1 MKLGINENK
10 MKIYIDENMP
20 HGESF
25 FESFGEVITFS
36 GRDVTAEQVQ
46 DADIL
51 LVRSITK
58 VNQSLLA
65 LNSNIQFVGTATI
78 GTDHIDIEYL
88 ESRNITFSSAPG
100 CNKISVADYV
110 LSALL
115 VVVEQR
121 QLTLLNQTVAI
132 VGAGNTGTAVYDCL
146 TAIGV
151 NCLLYDPPLQKVG
164 DPRSFCRFEEVLAA
178 DVISLHVP
186 KTMVGPYKT
195 FHLFN
200 QSVLEKLNPQQ
211 ILINACRGEVIDNK
225 ALLGLAIE
233 KKVPTL
239 VLDVWENEPD
249 IDKQLLPYVTLATPH
264 IAGYSL
270 DGRARGTEMLYIAL
284 CEKLQIPVKLKSTDF
299 TEQSNISDITLSG
312 DLTSELLKSLVHL
325 IYDVR
330 RDDALFREKVN
341 EVNGFDNMRKNYP
354 ERRELSTLTVLT
366 PNKRQV
372 SPQMIDLKK
381 IGFTVKNK

>member
-1 MKLGINENK
+1 

-20 HGESF
+20 HGKAF
-25 FESFGEVITFS
+25 FESFGEVIPFS
-36 GRDVTAEQVQ
+36 GRDVTAEVIQ

-58 VNQSLLA
+58 VNQSLLS
-65 LNSNIQFVGTATI
+65 LNTKLQFVGTATI
-78 GTDHIDIEYL
+78 GVDHIDTDYL
-88 ESRNITFSSAPG
+88 QSRNIAFSSAPG

-115 VVVEQR
+115 VVTEQR
-121 QLTLLNQTVAI
+121 QLPLLSQTVAI

-146 TAIGV
+146 TAIGI
-151 NCLLYDPPLQKVG
+151 NCLLYDPLLEQAG
-164 DPRSFCRFEEVLAA
+164 DSRKFCHFDEVLTA

-186 KTMVGPYKT
+186 KTLVGPHKT

-200 QSVLEKLNPQQ
+200 QSVLEQLSSQQ

-225 ALLGLAIE
+225 ALLSLAI
-233 KKVPTL
+233 KGQIPTL
-239 VLDVWENEPD
+239 ILDVWENEPN
-249 IDKQLLPYVTLATPH
+249 IDQQLLPYVTIATPH

-270 DGRARGTEMLYIAL
+270 DGRARGTEMLYLSL
-284 CEKLQIPVKLKSTDF
+284 CKTLNKPAMLTSTDF
-299 TEQSNISDITLSG
+299 TEQPAINEITISSDITP
-312 DLTSELLKSLVHL
+312 ELLKSLVHL

-330 RDDALFREKVN
+330 RDDALFRKKVN

-354 ERRELSTLTVLT
+354 ERRELSTLTVT
-366 PNKRQV
+366 HSGEQQV
-372 SPQMIDLKK
+372 SPQVINLKQ

>member
-132 VGAGNTGTAVYDCL
+132 VGAGNTGTAVYDC
-146 TAIGV
+146 
-151 NCLLYDPPLQKVG
+151 
-164 DPRSFCRFEEVLAA
+164 
-178 DVISLHVP
+178 
-186 KTMVGPYKT
+186 
-195 FHLFN
+195 
-200 QSVLEKLNPQQ
+200 
-211 ILINACRGEVIDNK
+211 
-225 ALLGLAIE
+225 
-233 KKVPTL
+233 
-239 VLDVWENEPD
+239 
-249 IDKQLLPYVTLATPH
+249 
-264 IAGYSL
+264 
-270 DGRARGTEMLYIAL
+270 
-284 CEKLQIPVKLKSTDF
+284 
-299 TEQSNISDITLSG
+299 
-312 DLTSELLKSLVHL
+312 
-325 IYDVR
+325 
-330 RDDALFREKVN
+330 
-341 EVNGFDNMRKNYP
+341 
-354 ERRELSTLTVLT
+354 
-366 PNKRQV
+366 
-372 SPQMIDLKK
+372 
-381 IGFTVKNK
+381 

>member
-1 MKLGINENK
+1 

-20 HGESF
+20 HGRSF

-36 GRDVTAEQVQ
+36 GRDVTAQQIQ

-58 VNQSLLA
+58 VNESLLA
-65 LNSNIQFVGTATI
+65 LNKQIQFVGTATI

-88 ESRNITFSSAPG
+88 QSRNIAFSSAPG

-115 VVVEQR
+115 VMIEQG
-121 QLTLLNQTVAI
+121 QLSLLTQNVAI

-146 TAIGV
+146 TAIGI
-151 NCLLYDPPLQKVG
+151 NCLLYDPPLQLAG
-164 DPRSFCRFEEVLAA
+164 DPREFCTFEQVLTA

-186 KTMVGPYKT
+186 KTLIGEHKT

-200 QSVLEKLNPQQ
+200 QSVLEKLNSQQ

-225 ALLGLAIE
+225 ALLALAI
-233 KKVPTL
+233 KGNIPRL
-239 VLDVWENEPD
+239 VLDVWENEPN
-249 IDKQLLPYVTLATPH
+249 IDKALLPYVALATPH

-284 CEKLQIPVKLKSTDF
+284 CQKLQVPVTLKSIDF
-299 TEQSNISDITLSG
+299 TEKAAISDISIDAELSP
-312 DLTSELLKSLVHL
+312 ELLKSLVHL

-330 RDDALFREKVN
+330 RDDALFRKS
-341 EVNGFDNMRKNYP
+341 K
-354 ERRELSTLTVLT
+354 
-366 PNKRQV
+366 
-372 SPQMIDLKK
+372 
-381 IGFTVKNK
+381 